1 MRADVAD
8 FKHTLRYRRGSS
20 CYRARR
26 PFMVTTIPVFS
37 MRLPTW
43 KVELSPLRALD
54 LRHFSGE
61 HFGQFTASLSNF
73 AGLVKSSAEWR
84 RTGL

>member
-1 MRADVAD
+1 MEVR
-8 FKHTLRYRRGSS
+8 
-20 CYRARR
+20 
-26 PFMVTTIPVFS
+26 
-37 MRLPTW
+37 
-43 KVELSPLRALD
+43 LD